1 MLHELMLLFLSTRF
15 CRREERQKKHDEIR
29 KKYGEYFFISV
40 CLLFVVVVV
49 FFFTCKMISQTPV
62 GDSSSPALHS
72 IDLVVDCMEV

>member
-29 KKYGEYFFISV
+29 KKYGECFFMFV
-40 CLLFVVVVV
+40 CCFV
-49 FFFTCKMISQTPV
+49 FFTCKMVNQTPV

>member
-29 KKYGEYFFISV
+29 KKYGECFFISV

-49 FFFTCKMISQTPV
+49 LFFS
-62 GDSSSPALHS
+62 
-72 IDLVVDCMEV
+72 LVK